1 MIPEIVGR
9 IPVIATL
16 TSLDENALVDILTKP
31 RNALI
36 RQYQR
41 FFEMEQAELV
51 FTDDALRAIAAKAL
65 KHDIGARALRAI
77 AEELMVDLMY
87 QLPDKPKGAKYVI
100 TRDIV
105 EGKAPLQSARQEL
118 KETA

>member
-1 MIPEIVGR
+1 
-9 IPVIATL
+9 
-16 TSLDENALVDILTKP
+16 
-31 RNALI
+31 
-36 RQYQR
+36 
-41 FFEMEQAELV
+41 
-51 FTDDALRAIAAKAL
+51 
-65 KHDIGARALRAI
+65 
-77 AEELMVDLMY
+77 MY